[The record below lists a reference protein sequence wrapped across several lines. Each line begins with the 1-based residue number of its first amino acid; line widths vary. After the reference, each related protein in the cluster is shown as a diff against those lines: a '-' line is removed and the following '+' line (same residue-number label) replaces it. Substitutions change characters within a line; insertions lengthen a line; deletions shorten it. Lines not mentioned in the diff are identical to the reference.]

1 MYDGQSL
8 TPVLAALKTFHGVP
22 EAAIRDLVAA
32 ARVVE
37 LEPGQTL
44 VEAGEPAGTGWFVA
58 RGRLRLEVGTPS
70 RTVNDVW
77 PGEMVGEHGLFGSAT
92 THVTSVTANTHCVL
106 IELDRTTCQSPTL
119 RINMAMAA
127 LQRHML
133 LVTARRLSAM
143 DGNRSRV
150 HADPSPTG
158 TARSSPPAAQTLFG
172 RLRSIFGGAA

>member
-1 MYDGQSL
+1 MYNAQSL

-22 EAAIRDLVAA
+22 EAAIRDLVDA

-70 RTVNDVW
+70 RSINDVW

-92 THVTSVTANTHCVL
+92 THVTKVTANTHCVL
-106 IELDRTTCQSPTL
+106 IALERSVCQSPSL
-119 RINMAMAA
+119 RTNKAMAA

-133 LVTARRLSAM
+133 LVSARRLSAM

-150 HADPSPTG
+150 QADPNPQSATHSAP
-158 TARSSPPAAQTLFG
+158 PPAPTLFG